1 VRILVTSSRM
11 PFALAMVRKLADAGH
26 EVYAAD
32 DTDLAPGSHSKYLA
46 GHFVTAS
53 PRQATEQFVDD
64 VERICGEES
73 IDLVLPAFEEAFYLA
88 TQHERLSRTTR
99 LFTPPFATLARLH
112 DKATFQ
118 QLAVQLGL
126 PTPETIVATTDEE
139 LHAAL
144 ERFPRY
150 FARAAFSRGGV
161 SLLTNTGPLAGAVD
175 ISDCRPTEAS
185 PWLVQEFVD
194 GPTVCTYSTVHGGRV
209 ASHCMYRIPRQW
221 KHSTGIGFESMDGT
235 ESLALIE
242 PILAEVDYTGQ
253 VSFDFVA
260 TDDGLTLIECNPR
273 ATDGALLMS
282 SEQLAAGIAG
292 KSDETSMV
300 PAGEEIELDLALIG
314 DGFSDHLQRLPET
327 IRDLARVHDAGDGW
341 HDPLPTLYSALAV
354 AHDAGRS
361 VRDHEKLFISMA
373 GDISW
378 DGEPIAGMAE
388 SDRALLDELTGAR
401 R

>member
-1 VRILVTSSRM
+1 MKVLLTSSRM

-32 DTDLAPGSHSKYLA
+32 DTELAPGSHSKYLA

-53 PRQATEQFVDD
+53 PRGATEQFVAD
-64 VERICGEES
+64 VERIAGEAS
-73 IDLVLPAFEEAFYLA
+73 IDLVLPAFEEAFYLS
-88 TQHERLSRTTR
+88 TQHERLNRAAR

-118 QLAVQLGL
+118 RLVTRLEL
-126 PTPETIVATTDEE
+126 PTPETIVATSDEG
-139 LHAAL
+139 LRSAL

-161 SLLTNTGPLAGAVD
+161 SLLTNTGPLAGSVEVD
-175 ISDCRPTEAS
+175 DCHPTQAS

-194 GPTVCTYSTVHGGRV
+194 GPTVCTYSTVHDGRV
-209 ASHCMYRIPRQW
+209 AAHCMYRIPRQW
-221 KHSTGIGFESMDGT
+221 KHSTGIGFESMDGA
-235 ESLALIE
+235 ESLGLIE
-242 PILAEVDYTGQ
+242 PIVAEVVYTGQ

-282 SEQLAAGIAG
+282 SQQLSHGIGGASG
-292 KSDETSMV
+292 QTSMV
-300 PAGEEIELDLALIG
+300 PEGEEIQLDLALIG

-341 HDPLPTLYSALAV
+341 HDPLPTLCSALAV
-354 AHDAGRS
+354 AHFADAS
-361 VRDHEKLFISMA
+361 LKEHEKLFVAMA
-373 GDISW
+373 GDMNW
-378 DGEPIAGMAE
+378 DGEPISGMSDADARLLAE
-388 SDRALLDELTGAR
+388 LEAAR
-401 R
+401 